1 MSKSPVEFRVHQESN
16 KHRRSFRSRLWVGVE
31 GARSRASMRWERLQE
46 RQSKLQ
52 KQPERQVGR
61 ESEDRAKRGVGALMT
76 RISI

>member
-16 KHRRSFRSRLWVGVE
+16 KHRRSFRSRLGVE
-31 GARSRASMRWERLQE
+31 GARNRASMRWERLQE

-61 ESEDRAKRGVGALMT
+61 ESEDGAKRGVSALMT